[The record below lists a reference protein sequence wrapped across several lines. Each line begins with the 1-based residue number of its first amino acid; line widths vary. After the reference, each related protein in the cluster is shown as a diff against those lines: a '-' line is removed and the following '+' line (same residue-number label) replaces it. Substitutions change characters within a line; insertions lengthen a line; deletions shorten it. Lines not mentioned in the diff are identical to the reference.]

1 MGKLIDITT
10 QLRSRNN
17 TKKSSA
23 SGTAEVVDMTEPR
36 QEILDAERRDLK
48 RTILTEFVGAFVVIP
63 GRGLMKVSLFDIS
76 DNGVAFE
83 VDTHQGH
90 FAKDEKLAMRIY
102 LNHKTF
108 FEFVIQVK
116 WFEAHDQFGYIRHGS
131 KFVKN
136 TVNDV
141 ALHHFVRFIEAVSIN
156 LQADEGDL
164 QIPSNS

>member
-1 MGKLIDITT
+1 MGKLIDITSE
-10 QLRSRNN
+10 LKSRNN
-17 TKKSSA
+17 KKKSVSGQSA
-23 SGTAEVVDMTEPR
+23 QVVDMTEPR

-48 RTILTEFVGAFVVIP
+48 RTILTEFVGAFVVVP
-63 GRGLMKVSLFDIS
+63 NRGLMKVALFDIS

-83 VDTHQGH
+83 VETHQGG
-90 FAKDEKLAMRIY
+90 FSKDEKLAMRIY

-116 WFEAHDQFGYIRHGS
+116 WFETHDQFGIIRHGS

-136 TVNDV
+136 TLNDV
-141 ALHHFVRFIEAVSIN
+141 ALHHFVRFIEAVSVN
-156 LQADEGDL
+156 LKADEGDL